1 MYNHAVSFHIL
12 HQELDVKFV
21 LSRALEKAYHVWRCG
36 PLNNWK
42 ETSAVLCKVAMVHG
56 SKEYFMAT
64 TDGYRE
70 KGEKSP
76 NFTCTPCINNVASL
90 SRQCSNLF
98 LNMLHRQ
105 FFFSMVFQNFCVFK
119 DMVTTAL
126 ISTENTHLFILGCW
140 LIFFDTIECKQRI

>member
-1 MYNHAVSFHIL
+1 M
-12 HQELDVKFV
+12 
-21 LSRALEKAYHVWRCG
+21 CG

-90 SRQCSNLF
+90 SRQCPNLF

>member
-1 MYNHAVSFHIL
+1 MCDP
-12 HQELDVKFV
+12 LD
-21 LSRALEKAYHVWRCG
+21 
-36 PLNNWK
+36 NWK

-90 SRQCSNLF
+90 SRQCPNLF
-98 LNMLHRQ
+98 FNMFHHQ

-140 LIFFDTIECKQRI
+140 LIFLIQSNANRESEITKCTRSNTQGFD